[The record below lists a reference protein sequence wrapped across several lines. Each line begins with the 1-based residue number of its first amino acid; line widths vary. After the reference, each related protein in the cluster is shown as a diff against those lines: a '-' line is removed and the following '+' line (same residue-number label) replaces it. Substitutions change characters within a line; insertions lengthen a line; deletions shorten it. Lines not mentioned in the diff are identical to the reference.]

1 MLGDTVFSWALRDA
15 GFPMRLET
23 DAVFRHDHVQNWRDF
38 MRERFARGRE
48 FAGLRR
54 AADEPTRRKVYDV
67 ALTVTLVRPA
77 RVSWRAVANA
87 RRAGQ
92 LRRRARDVADRRQ
105 RDARVVRRRGRRR
118 RQHPGREE
126 ALMRVLMLAHNV
138 SERGSAIRALS
149 IARWLAAAGRDVTV
163 LSGRRHA
170 GFGFTDAAMDGVRL
184 LEPPDLLPYRFRNG
198 GLSPIDLAGRL
209 AHVLRER
216 YDVVHT
222 FEPRPCATLP
232 GLLARRRKSVWV
244 ADWADLWGPDG
255 MAATWPTPQR
265 VTLGA
270 FDGVLQSYTRRRAD
284 AVTVISSDLER
295 RAGLLGIPPERIRR
309 IAVGANDDLFRPQP
323 AAEARAR
330 YGLPDDALVLVHT
343 GFAPFDDWLL
353 AHTFAELAVAEPRAY
368 LLMSGRRFPLV
379 EERAA
384 AVGARPPRRA
394 RRRRPLRRAGVGDGL
409 RGRDGG
415 AVHGAAAQRGALPE
429 PRGRLPRRGP
439 PHRDQPDRRPRPAR
453 RDGARRS
460 RRAAD
465 TRSVCPRDPRPPPP
479 SRRARRDGEQS
490 ARACRDDALVARS
503 RRQRRRAVRRAD
515 RGLVDEGGRRAAI
528 AVELVVR
535 KAPGLAGVPSRAAD
549 REPER
554 RRRLRDDHRRQVS

>member
-1 MLGDTVFSWALRDA
+1 
-15 GFPMRLET
+15 
-23 DAVFRHDHVQNWRDF
+23 
-38 MRERFARGRE
+38 
-48 FAGLRR
+48 
-54 AADEPTRRKVYDV
+54 
-67 ALTVTLVRPA
+67 
-77 RVSWRAVANA
+77 
-87 RRAGQ
+87 
-92 LRRRARDVADRRQ
+92 
-105 RDARVVRRRGRRR
+105 
-118 RQHPGREE
+118 
-126 ALMRVLMLAHNV
+126 MRVLMLAHNV

-170 GFGFTDAAMDGVRL
+170 GVGYTHASMDGVRL

-209 AHVLRER
+209 SHVLRER

-379 EERAA
+379 EDRAA
-384 AVGARPPRRA
+384 AVGAAHRVVHVGVVPYGELGSVMACGDVMVVPYTAQPHNEARFPNRAGDYLAAGRPIATNPTGDLGRLVETERVGVVAPQIPEAFARAILDLLRQPDVRDEMGSRA
-394 RRRRPLRRAGVGDGL
+394 R
-409 RGRDGG
+409 
-415 AVHGAAAQRGALPE
+415 ALAE
-429 PRGRLPRRGP
+429 TTL
-439 PHRDQPDRRPRPAR
+439 
-453 RDGARRS
+453 S
-460 RRAAD
+460 W
-465 TRSVCPRDPRPPPP
+465 
-479 SRRARRDGEQS
+479 
-490 ARACRDDALVARS
+490 
-503 RRQRRRAVRRAD
+503 RAVAASV
-515 RGLVDEGGRRAAI
+515 GELYDELT
-528 AVELVVR
+528 AV
-535 KAPGLAGVPSRAAD
+535 
-549 REPER
+549 
-554 RRRLRDDHRRQVS
+554 